1 MEWLAKLDR
10 RWLFLCMGLA
20 IIVPIVLGLDIAP
33 PASPTVRAIY
43 DAVEALPAGSKVLVS
58 CDYDPGSEAEI
69 YPMNLAVFYHL
80 SRKDVKIVITQLWPQ
95 AGPLV
100 TRALDLAY
108 YNNEKGEPTG
118 KEYGKDVAN
127 LGYKAGGPIL
137 ITRMRDSIRTAFP
150 EDVFSTP
157 VGDIPVME
165 GISKLDDFDFFI
177 ILSAGTPGTKEWVQI
192 CQSKIGKPMASG
204 VTAVSAPDFFAY
216 VNSGQLIGLL
226 GGLRGASDYEKLVNV
241 PGRGMAGMGAQL
253 TGHTLIVFFI
263 LIGNIGYLIGRRK
276 AGRA

>member
-1 MEWLAKLDR
+1 MDWLAKLDR

-20 IIVPIVLGLDIAP
+20 VIVPIVLGVDLAP
-33 PASPTVRAIY
+33 PASPNAHAIY

-69 YPMNLAVFYHL
+69 YPMNLAVFHHL
-80 SRKDVKIVITQLWPQ
+80 ARKDCRIIITQLWPQ

-100 TRALDLAY
+100 IRALDNAY
-108 YNNEKGEPTG
+108 YTNSDGEATG
-118 KEYGKDVAN
+118 KMYGKDVAN
-127 LGYKAGGPIL
+127 LGYKTGGQIL
-137 ITRMRDSIRTAFP
+137 ISKMLQSIRDAFP
-150 EDVFSTP
+150 EDVNGTP
-157 VGDIPVME
+157 VSEIPAME
-165 GISKLDDFDFFI
+165 GIAKLDDFDMFI
-177 ILSAGTPGTKEWVQI
+177 ILSAGTPGTKEWVQQ
-192 CQSKIGKPMASG
+192 CQSRLGKPMASG

-241 PGRGMAGMGAQL
+241 PGRGMAGMGSQL
-253 TGHTLIVFFI
+253 TGHLLIVFFI
-263 LIGNIGYLIGRRK
+263 LIGNVGYFLGRRK